1 MQTARKAID
10 DGLIGKPVAFT
21 AFMMCPG
28 HEHGHPSPEFYY
40 EVGGGP
46 MLDMGPYYVTALM
59 NLLGPVKRL
68 TGLANIAIGR
78 RTITSQ
84 PKFGKKMTVETPD
97 NIVGSME
104 FKQGAI
110 GTIFTSFATR
120 FPQYDGANPITI
132 FGDEGTLLVPNP
144 NHFDGAVKLRRKD
157 DKEFVEL
164 PPVFTHDYE
173 RAVGLAD
180 MAHAIRGRRPVR
192 CGGEQ
197 AMAVLDVMLGF
208 LDSSKSGK
216 AYQPKTRYKPPAPMP
231 TNLPFGILDE

>member
-1 MQTARKAID
+1 
-10 DGLIGKPVAFT
+10 
-21 AFMMCPG
+21 MMCPG
-28 HEHGHPSPEFYY
+28 HEHWHPSPEFYY

-68 TGLANIAIGR
+68 TGLATIAIPD
-78 RTITSQ
+78 RTITSK

-104 FKQGAI
+104 FSQGAI

-120 FPQYDGANPITI
+120 FPQYEGDNPITI
-132 FGDEGTLLVPNP
+132 FGDEGTLLAPNP
-144 NHFDGAVKLRRKD
+144 NHFDGAVKVRRKD
-157 DKEFVEL
+157 DADFTDL
-164 PPVFTHDYE
+164 PPVYSHDYE

-180 MAHAIRGRRPVR
+180 MAHAIRGGRPIR
-192 CGGEQ
+192 ASGEQ

-208 LDSSKSGK
+208 LDSSEDGK
-216 AYQPKTRYKPPAPMP
+216 AYKPVTVYSRPAPMP
-231 TNLPFGILDE
+231 TDLPFGVLD